1 MNFFEYV
8 KNDSFFKPL
17 TLKYKRIYYDC
28 IQILI
33 DKTKELPVLYETDAK
48 DSLTVYLKNVGM
60 GDTRSSLL
68 EDIAEG
74 DEMEIEENGIELQ
87 PSEIISLFREC
98 GWLLPREIGRNGEYV
113 VNISIDCRRFMDF
126 LRKMTEKSGEGMMS
140 NRIFSM
146 YEIIKSVFEEDSVRR
161 ERPYTNILVPLIENE
176 TELKN
181 ELVELKDN
189 ISSIMKAVIVFQ
201 DINSFGQF
209 IMKDEMLDRFF
220 SEYFFIKNNGLIPTQ
235 ISFIKTKLRILKQ
248 EEMCEKIIKECS
260 EKLQLNYEEARERVE
275 RYFAELQYFLS
286 VEYEANMEL
295 IDNRINNYYNLA
307 NTRIMLMASNGVRL
321 EAVINDFL
329 NTVSKKTEEEQNV
342 AMEKVA
348 DCMRITNQKYVG
360 YKSFEKNKRV
370 KNEGENIGLLTIE
383 LSEEEKRVQTEKL
396 FKSSPNKYSVDR
408 VTTFLDAQLGSEN
421 EMNIKEKPIQTKDEN
436 FAMMYLGGFANRHQI
451 EFLKKVIS
459 DNPNVRYYHFGD
471 IDVGGFLIHK
481 HLCRETAKKF
491 ELYCM
496 GIQQLCDRRFSHCLR
511 ELTDNDMSRLEALT
525 EEDLYNEV
533 SIYMKEHNVKLEQE
547 IVSYY
552 LEQG

>member
-48 DSLTVYLKNVGM
+48 DSLTVYLKNVGI

-74 DEMEIEENGIELQ
+74 DEMGIEENGIELQ

-146 YEIIKSVFEEDSVRR
+146 YEIIKSAFEEDSVRR

-421 EMNIKEKPIQTKDEN
+421 EMNIKEKPIQTKKEILMYAAAMLYAKNDE
-436 FAMMYLGGFANRHQI
+436 FPYDIRLSEKTVKTEIADITDMAVI
-451 EFLKKVIS
+451 KK
-459 DNPNVRYYHFGD
+459 
-471 IDVGGFLIHK
+471 
-481 HLCRETAKKF
+481 
-491 ELYCM
+491 
-496 GIQQLCDRRFSHCLR
+496 
-511 ELTDNDMSRLEALT
+511 
-525 EEDLYNEV
+525 
-533 SIYMKEHNVKLEQE
+533 
-547 IVSYY
+547 
-552 LEQG
+552 